1 MRLVDSHSHFD
12 VRDFDADRD
21 AALARARHEH
31 PALAQLIFRP
41 GTILGPGAKNQI
53 TDIFTKP
60 VIVGLR
66 ESETPFVFVSDDD
79 VARAI
84 AQGVRDGWAGVYN
97 LAGEGVLTLREIAA
111 RMGKR
116 FVGVPVR
123 ALRAAGRDASAA
135 KPVASGYERIDGLY
149 RNADLDTLAAA
160 SGHCPG
166 ELCVY
171 GFTPA
176 IAPHRAAELSGVEMR
191 LAPIVEAVERL
202 AVRHADLLVEGVGGF
217 AVPLSPTLMLADLI
231 RALGLPV

>member
-1 MRLVDSHSHFD
+1 MRLF
-12 VRDFDADRD
+12 
-21 AALARARHEH
+21 
-31 PALAQLIFRP
+31 IT
-41 GTILGPGAKNQI
+41 GTDTGIGKTFVTA
-53 TDIFTKP
+53 
-60 VIVGLR
+60 GL
-66 ESETPFVFVSDDD
+66 
-79 VARAI
+79 
-84 AQGVRDGWAGVYN
+84 
-97 LAGEGVLTLREIAA
+97 
-111 RMGKR
+111 
-116 FVGVPVR
+116 VR

-202 AVRHADLLVEGVGGF
+202 AARHADLLVEGVGGF

-231 RALGLPV
+231 RALGLPVLLVVGVRLGCISHALLSAGAIRAAGLPLAGWIANRIDPEMVEAQASIDAIAARIGAPLLGDIGRDADAAQFAIVADRLLREPGAPAGVHSR

>member
-1 MRLVDSHSHFD
+1 MRLF
-12 VRDFDADRD
+12 
-21 AALARARHEH
+21 
-31 PALAQLIFRP
+31 IT
-41 GTILGPGAKNQI
+41 GTDTGIGKTFVTA
-53 TDIFTKP
+53 
-60 VIVGLR
+60 GL
-66 ESETPFVFVSDDD
+66 
-79 VARAI
+79 
-84 AQGVRDGWAGVYN
+84 
-97 LAGEGVLTLREIAA
+97 
-111 RMGKR
+111 
-116 FVGVPVR
+116 VR

-135 KPVASGYERIDGLY
+135 KPVASGYERVDGLY

-202 AVRHADLLVEGVGGF
+202 AARHADLLVEGVGGF

-231 RALGLPV
+231 RALGLPVLLVVGVRLGCISHALLSAGAIRAAGLPLAGWIANRIDPEMVEAQASIDAIAARIGAPLLGDIGRDADAAQFAIVADRLLREPGAPAGVHSR